1 MAAILP
7 IVEVQS
13 STYYAWRKRQ
23 ASNEQSPSTGKAGK
37 PRPGYSVTNTGQKV
51 SDEQIKEWLME
62 LVSGEEG
69 IYGYKKLTYC
79 LKNEHDLV
87 IGKNKVYWMCDEL
100 DILQP
105 QRQVKVKYPR
115 RLSNNLVITAPN
127 QLWQM
132 DIKYG
137 YVAKAD
143 RFFYLLGI
151 IDVFDR
157 TLVGYHLGRSCKAE
171 DACRVV
177 QESLLARSCGKVGIS
192 TITPIIRTDNGPQ
205 FVSYRFE
212 EYCEREKLVHERIP
226 PKTPNKN
233 AFIESFHSV
242 LERELLQG
250 VEFQTFEEAF
260 YVVKQYIDFYNQRRI
275 HGSLKYLSPAK
286 FNQAW
291 QDNKYPDMKVS
302 V

>member
-1 MAAILP
+1 MAAILR
-7 IVEVQS
+7 IVEIQS
-13 STYYAWRKRQ
+13 STYYAWKKRQ
-23 ASNEQSPSTGKAGK
+23 ESNVPNASTGKVGK
-37 PRPGYSVTNTGQKV
+37 PRPGYSFTNSEQKV

-69 IYGYKKLTYC
+69 IYGYKKLTHC
-79 LKNEHDLV
+79 LRNEHDLV

-105 QRQVKVKYPR
+105 QRKVKVNYPR

-143 RFFYLLGI
+143 RFFYLLDM
-151 IDVFDR
+151 IDVYDR
-157 TLVGYHLGRSCKAE
+157 ALVGYYLGTSCKAE

-177 QESLLARSCGKVGIS
+177 QEALLARSHREGGI
-192 TITPIIRTDNGPQ
+192 TISPIIRTDNGPQ
-205 FVSYRFE
+205 FVSHKFE
-212 EYCEREKLVHERIP
+212 EYCEKEKLIHERIP

-242 LERELLQG
+242 LERELLKD

-260 YVVKQYIDFYNQRRI
+260 YMVKQYINFYNERRI
-275 HGSLKYLSPAK
+275 HGSLKYLSPVK

-291 QDNKYPDMKVS
+291 QDNQYHDMKVS

>member
-1 MAAILP
+1 
-7 IVEVQS
+7 
-13 STYYAWRKRQ
+13 
-23 ASNEQSPSTGKAGK
+23 
-37 PRPGYSVTNTGQKV
+37 
-51 SDEQIKEWLME
+51 ME

-69 IYGYKKLTYC
+69 VYGYKKLTHC
-79 LKNEHDLV
+79 LRNEYNLV

-105 QRQVKVKYPR
+105 QRQVHVKYPR

-143 RFFYLLGI
+143 RFFYLLDV
-151 IDVFDR
+151 IDVYDR
-157 TLVGYHLGRSCKAE
+157 VLVGYHLGTSCKAE
-171 DACRVV
+171 DACRVI
-177 QESLLARSCGKVGIS
+177 QEALEARSQGDVGIKIS
-192 TITPIIRTDNGPQ
+192 PIIRTDNGPQ
-205 FVSYRFE
+205 FVSHKFE
-212 EYCEREKLVHERIP
+212 QYCENEKLIHERIP

-233 AFIESFHSV
+233 AFIESFHSL
-242 LERELLQG
+242 LERELLQD

-275 HGSLKYLSPAK
+275 HGSIKYLAPMK

-291 QDNKYPDMKVS
+291 QDNKYREMKVS